1 VAGRFEGTVELLP
14 AADELEEAL
23 PCGRDVL
30 PDGLACAESAQP
42 QLRLLQLLLAVCRLR
57 PGAARA
63 TFLFVHWT
71 TTPRPNSEPTACE
84 KDDSEQQLEDY
95 R

>member
-1 VAGRFEGTVELLP
+1 MWQGDEGSRIVT

-23 PCGRDVL
+23 PCGRDVP
-30 PDGLACAESAQP
+30 PDGLACANRQPQP

-84 KDDSEQQLEDY
+84 KDDSE
-95 R
+95 

>member
-1 VAGRFEGTVELLP
+1 VTKVRRIVT

-30 PDGLACAESAQP
+30 PMVSLARIGMQP

-71 TTPRPNSEPTACE
+71 TTPRPE
-84 KDDSEQQLEDY
+84 L
-95 R
+95 